1 MIEIITTVDDQ
12 LVAAV
17 TRLMPQLSK
26 TAPPTRDEL
35 VAMLAQPGTTLFIAR
50 VDDAIV
56 GMLVLTSYRIPTG
69 LQSRIDD
76 VVVDDAARGKG
87 VGEALSR
94 AAIDRARAT
103 GAKNVTLT
111 SRPSREAAN
120 RLYVRLGFQRVET
133 NVYRYPLT

>member
-1 MIEIITTVDDQ
+1 MIEVITSVDDE
-12 LVAAV
+12 LHAAV

-26 TAPPTRDEL
+26 SAPPTRDEL
-35 VAMLAQPGTTLFIAR
+35 AAMLAQPGTTLFVAR
-50 VDDAIV
+50 VDGAIV
-56 GMLVLTSYRIPTG
+56 GMLVLTTYRIPTG
-69 LQSRIDD
+69 LQTRIDD

-94 AAIDRARAT
+94 AAIDKARAA

-120 RLYVRLGFQRVET
+120 RLYVRLGFQPIET
-133 NVYRYPLT
+133 NVYRYPL